1 MQLLKASSEIRLHS
15 TDANPPTQCFRVEI
29 ESRFCEVSS
38 VFGCVMKEEKLRRG
52 PDLMQKLVASCIHHV
67 HIEQIPGGGG
77 ALEDATP
84 FVRRVA
90 GSNLALVATLGPWAS
105 PSLAFASGASA

>member
-1 MQLLKASSEIRLHS
+1 M
-15 TDANPPTQCFRVEI
+15 
-29 ESRFCEVSS
+29 
-38 VFGCVMKEEKLRRG
+38 FGCVMKEEKLRRG